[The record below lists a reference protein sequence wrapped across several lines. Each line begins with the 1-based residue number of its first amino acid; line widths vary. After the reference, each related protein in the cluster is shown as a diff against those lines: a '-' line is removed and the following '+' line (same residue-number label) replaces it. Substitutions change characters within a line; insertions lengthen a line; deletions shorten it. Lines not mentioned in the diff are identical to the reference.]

1 MRGGIQ
7 EKDEER
13 KKKKTEHTKRDETV
27 DSESHKSLHVTK
39 GKAA

>member
-13 KKKKTEHTKRDETV
+13 KKKTEHTKRDETV

-39 GKAA
+39 GKVA